1 MKTKKI
7 VYNGCFGG
15 FGLSEKAVLR
25 YAEIKG
31 FKVYPKKE
39 GILTIYYFVPEE
51 ERFPFDKCDRIWH
64 QLTEET
70 KQEYNRAYHQQIF
83 NENDIDRDD
92 ETLVQVVEELGK
104 EASGFCADL
113 VIVEIPDD
121 VEWEITEYDGNE
133 TVEEVHRSWR

>member
-39 GILTIYYFVPEE
+39 GILTIYYLVPEG
-51 ERFPFDKCDRIWH
+51 ERFPFDKYDRIWH

-70 KQEYNRAYHQQIF
+70 KQEYNRAYGKQIF

-104 EASGFCADL
+104 DANGTCADL